1 MGETRGTET
10 HTGKFVDIVA
20 VSHMNNFPIR
30 KFAAAP
36 LLQIAI
42 VCLDFWITSR
52 LIYYPAMAETRS
64 AEVLGGD
71 LLFNIVADCRIWIIS
86 QQENSPWGRRSG
98 MSTTVSGLS
107 TENQREKNH
116 YSGMYV
122 K

>member
-1 MGETRGTET
+1 M
-10 HTGKFVDIVA
+10 
-20 VSHMNNFPIR
+20 
-30 KFAAAP
+30 
-36 LLQIAI
+36 
-42 VCLDFWITSR
+42 
-52 LIYYPAMAETRS
+52 YYPAMAETRS

-86 QQENSPWGRRSG
+86 QPENSPWGRRSG